1 MDLDTDIDVETCH
14 ISDNGRPHRYPGLQ
28 NFFFFSGKREKKN
41 CQYYSGYD
49 RCNVAFLGIRKQF
62 T

>member
-28 NFFFFSGKREKKN
+28 IFFFFRGSEKKRIA
-41 CQYYSGYD
+41 SIIVD
-49 RCNVAFLGIRKQF
+49 MIEATWPF
-62 T
+62 

>member
-28 NFFFFSGKREKKN
+28 KIFFFRGSEKKRIA
-41 CQYYSGYD
+41 SIIVD
-49 RCNVAFLGIRKQF
+49 MKQRGLF
-62 T
+62 RN